1 MSKRL
6 RPVVAIDGPAGAGK
20 STVTRVVAQRL
31 QYLLVDTGAIYRAVA
46 LAAERAGLDWDDAER
61 VAPFAQ
67 ALAAREGIRLER
79 SENGGQRV
87 LLDGVDVSSAI
98 RTLAIGQGASKVSAI
113 PGVRDALLEL
123 QRRAGREGGVVLE
136 GRDIGTVVFPDAEAK
151 FFLTAS
157 VAVRAKRRHDELL
170 QKGDA
175 PPLEQVMSEVI
186 ERDKRDSS
194 RPIAPLKRASDAM
207 VVDSSNLGIEEVAE
221 LIVAEVRRVERELAG
236 AAP

>member
-1 MSKRL
+1 M
-6 RPVVAIDGPAGAGK
+6 
-20 STVTRVVAQRL
+20 
-31 QYLLVDTGAIYRAVA
+31 
-46 LAAERAGLDWDDAER
+46 
-61 VAPFAQ
+61 
-67 ALAAREGIRLER
+67 
-79 SENGGQRV
+79 
-87 LLDGVDVSSAI
+87 SSAI

-170 QKGDA
+170 QKGEA

-194 RPIAPLKRASDAM
+194 RPIAPLKQASDAV

-221 LIVAEVRRVERELAG
+221 LIVQHVRRVERELAV
-236 AAP
+236 ASS